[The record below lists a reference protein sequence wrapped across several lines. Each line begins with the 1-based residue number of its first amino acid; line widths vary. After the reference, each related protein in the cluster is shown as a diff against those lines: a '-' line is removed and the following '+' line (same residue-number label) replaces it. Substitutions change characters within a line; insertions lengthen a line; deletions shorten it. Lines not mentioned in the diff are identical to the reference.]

1 MRRAWEGQALDVQ
14 GPYVATTRSMNS
26 ASTEYMMKSDIRDTW
41 WPSTSTC
48 TWGLS
53 AVQDDKH
60 HR

>member
-1 MRRAWEGQALDVQ
+1 MRSAWEEKALDIQ

-48 TWGLS
+48 T
-53 AVQDDKH
+53 
-60 HR
+60 